1 SLSWHPAYRAPPSFP
16 TRRSSDLWTTASI
29 KFLIGLILGLMLG
42 GGLAFVLEALNTSIR
57 RPEDIESALHIPGL
71 AVIPRLTSGP
81 GVGRRRLGGLVKG
94 KKSLQ
99 APRSAAEAIG
109 TVAQPFSIG
118 TEAFRMLRTSLIW
131 SDSADQL
138 KTLMIT
144 SA

>member
-81 GVGRRRLGGLVKG
+81 GVGRSEEHTSELQSRSDLVCRLL
-94 KKSLQ
+94 L
-99 APRSAAEAIG
+99 E
-109 TVAQPFSIG
+109 
-118 TEAFRMLRTSLIW
+118 
-131 SDSADQL
+131 
-138 KTLMIT
+138 
-144 SA
+144 